1 MQVDDQSEKTT
12 NIDEKKSWYLIL
24 ASHVMWINRVPVC
37 VVYPYSIMQ
46 YKTVRFST
54 HSEAFDPDDPTLIDR
69 HPEYDTDKYLGDRL
83 PTPTQQRDERYK
95 LKASRK
101 KSNLSAIPD

>member
-1 MQVDDQSEKTT
+1 MFSVRLDYMYGGFNVRHDQSEKTT

-54 HSEAFDPDDPTLIDR
+54 YSEAFDPHSVYMYWNVR
-69 HPEYDTDKYLGDRL
+69 V
-83 PTPTQQRDERYK
+83 
-95 LKASRK
+95 
-101 KSNLSAIPD
+101 